1 MPVADGCSL
10 AQIFRPNVP
19 SKNDPRRRA
28 AGSAAT
34 SSTAARDNEAF
45 KELIKQAQSDK
56 GWQERSRQTRPH
68 QSSPVQV
75 LSLSLMCMLT
85 RLISLT
91 YAVLLGLCHPSP
103 M

>member
-1 MPVADGCSL
+1 MITLSSDGSSL

-28 AGSAAT
+28 ASSAAM

-56 GWQERSRQTRPH
+56 GWQEKSRQARPQ

-75 LSLSLMCMLT
+75 QLLSLRCMPPDLLIWLMRCT
-85 RLISLT
+85 
-91 YAVLLGLCHPSP
+91 
-103 M
+103 